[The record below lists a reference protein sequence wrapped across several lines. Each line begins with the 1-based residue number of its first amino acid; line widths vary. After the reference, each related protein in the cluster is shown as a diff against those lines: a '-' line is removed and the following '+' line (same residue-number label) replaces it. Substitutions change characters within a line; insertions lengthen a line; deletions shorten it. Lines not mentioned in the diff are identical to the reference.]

1 MYHLHNGHTT
11 HKLTDHNAES
21 SLSVIQMV
29 NVPLPESGIA
39 LLILN
44 KETQIVMLGGSGIIL
59 DCHDYKKA
67 RVFGQVFWQAK
78 RG

>member
-29 NVPLPESGIA
+29 NVLLPESGIA
-39 LLILN
+39 LLILI
-44 KETQIVMLGGSGIIL
+44 KETQIVMLRGCGIIL
-59 DCHDYKKA
+59 DLNDSEKRAKP
-67 RVFGQVFWQAK
+67 FGKVLGQS
-78 RG
+78 